1 MLINCST
8 YKDGKLLKSSD
19 INHIDE
25 DLKIAGAFV
34 WVAVLEPNEEE
45 LLFYQKQFNLHPLAI
60 EDAIHGHQRSKIDE
74 YNDCLFAVIKTLET
88 EANPTDQGEFI
99 IFAGPNYILTIRHRS
114 KKGFSNVRA
123 RCEKEQ
129 ELLAKGSGFVLY
141 ALMDEIVDRY
151 FPVID
156 QLEEDL
162 ERLESTIFKK
172 NLARQN
178 IEGLFDLKQKLIVVN
193 HVIAPLFEAVS
204 KLQGGRVPKICAET
218 QVYYRDIYDHLL
230 RINNRLDNIRE
241 MISTAIQVT
250 ISVISLNES
259 EDNKRL
265 AAWAALFAIPTM
277 LAGIY
282 GMNFK
287 HIPELEWKYGYYAS
301 IVSMII
307 IDIFLYRAF
316 KRSKWL

>member
-8 YKDGKLLKSSD
+8 YKDGALLKASD
-19 INHIDE
+19 INHIEE
-25 DLKIAGAFV
+25 DLKIPRAFV
-34 WVAVLEPNEEE
+34 WAAVLDPTEEE
-45 LLFYQKQFNLHPLAI
+45 LLFYQKQFHLHPLAI
-60 EDAIHGHQRSKIDE
+60 EDAIHGHQRAKIDD
-74 YNDCLFAVIKTLET
+74 YNDCLFVVIKTLES
-88 EANPTDQGEFI
+88 ANNPTDQGEFI

-114 KKGFSNVRA
+114 KKGFSNVRN
-123 RCEKEQ
+123 RCENEQ

-162 ERLESTIFKK
+162 EKLENSIFKK
-172 NLARQN
+172 HLARQN
-178 IEGLFDLKQKLIVVN
+178 IEGLFDLKQKLVMVN
-193 HVIAPLFEAVS
+193 HVINPLFDAVS
-204 KLQGGRVPKICAET
+204 KLHGGRVPKICMET
-218 QVYYRDIYDHLL
+218 QVYYRDIYDHLV
-230 RINNRLDNIRE
+230 RINNRLDNVRE

-287 HIPELEWKYGYYAS
+287 NIPELEWKYGYYVS
-301 IVSMII
+301 ILSMVI
-307 IDIFLYRAF
+307 IDLFLYRAF

>member
-1 MLINCST
+1 MLITCST
-8 YKDGKLLKSSD
+8 YKDGKLLKASD
-19 INHIDE
+19 INHIED
-25 DLKIAGAFV
+25 DLKIPSAFV
-34 WVAVLEPNEEE
+34 WAAALEPTEEE

-60 EDAIHGHQRSKIDE
+60 EDAIHGHQRSKIDD
-74 YNDCLFAVIKTLET
+74 YNDCLFVVIKTLESSN
-88 EANPTDQGEFI
+88 NPLDQGEFI
-99 IFAGPNYILTIRHRS
+99 IFAGPNYILTIRHKS
-114 KKGFSNVRA
+114 KKGFSNVRN
-123 RCEKEQ
+123 RCEKEH

-151 FPVID
+151 FPIID

-162 ERLESTIFKK
+162 EKLENSIFKK
-172 NLARQN
+172 HLARQN
-178 IEGLFDLKQKLIVVN
+178 IEGLFDLKQKLVIVN
-193 HVIAPLFEAVS
+193 HVIAPLFDAVS
-204 KLQGGRVPKICAET
+204 KLHGGRVPKICHDT
-218 QVYYRDIYDHLL
+218 QVYYRDIFDHLV
-230 RINNRLDNIRE
+230 RINNRLENVRE

-287 HIPELEWKYGYYAS
+287 NIPELEWKYGYYAS
-301 IVSMII
+301 ILSMVIM
-307 IDIFLYRAF
+307 DLFLYRAF